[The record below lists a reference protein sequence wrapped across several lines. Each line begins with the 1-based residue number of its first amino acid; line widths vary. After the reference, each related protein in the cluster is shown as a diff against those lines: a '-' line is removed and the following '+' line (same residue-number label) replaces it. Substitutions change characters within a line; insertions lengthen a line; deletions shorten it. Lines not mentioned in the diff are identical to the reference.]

1 MTGNVSSTDG
11 VAMEGRILQR
21 TTMSL
26 CLVQKASSAMR
37 YILLSIIVHILKF
50 YQM

>member
-11 VAMEGRILQR
+11 VAMEGRILQS

-26 CLVQKASSAMR
+26 CLVQEASSDMR
-37 YILLSIIVHILKF
+37 SILPVLLDTF
-50 YQM
+50 